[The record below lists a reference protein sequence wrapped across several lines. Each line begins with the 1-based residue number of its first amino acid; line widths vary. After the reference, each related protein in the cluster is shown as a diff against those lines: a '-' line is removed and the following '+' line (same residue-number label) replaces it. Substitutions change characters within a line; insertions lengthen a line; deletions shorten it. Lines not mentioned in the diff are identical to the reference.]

1 MSGIVWVYFEAMIL
15 EKDIET
21 GMDPMKT
28 ISNDKLQPQVQ
39 KMHKMQ

>member
-1 MSGIVWVYFEAMIL
+1 MIL